1 MPELY
6 SLKDWECIQIEYKI
20 LLRGQEID
28 ISNRNKDYT
37 WKATIGKQPA
47 TDEQMSATISLLDY
61 VKERRITIETTA
73 DLRHVYRTGKSD

>member
-1 MPELY
+1 
-6 SLKDWECIQIEYKI
+6 

-37 WKATIGKQPA
+37 WKETIGKQPA